1 MSEQQDTI
9 LGMTSEAG
17 ARPGRRQLLQGAAAL
32 GGASFLG
39 LHNAHAMTPALV
51 VETTCGKLRG
61 VQNGASISFKGIPYA
76 ASTGGAN
83 RFLPPA
89 PVTPWAGI
97 RDADAFGNSAPQN
110 PEKLSPLNDW
120 YSSLQPMSEDCLFL
134 NVYTPELKARKLR
147 PVMVWL
153 HGGGWVTCSGTA
165 PGFDGSALAAHGDV
179 VVVTINHRL
188 NVFGYL
194 DLSGSDERFA
204 DAGNAG
210 VLDMVAALRWV
221 RDNAQAFGGDPNN
234 VTIFGQSGGSS
245 KAITLMEMPA
255 AKGLFHKAIAQSI
268 SGGLRLDGPDEAAR
282 QAAQLAAALGLPRA
296 DGATLQKLPVAQLL
310 AAMKKLSDP
319 FRPILDQRSFT
330 RNPFDPDAGSLGL
343 DVPLLIGNAA
353 TETTLF
359 LASNPAN
366 FAVTTPDVQNR
377 LSRFLHID
385 PARAGQVMEAYQAD
399 LPGAS
404 PFDLL
409 AQVTTDYV
417 FRRNT
422 MEIAARQAARANAP
436 VYAYLFDWRTPVLG
450 GRLHSPHTSE
460 VPFVFGTTATAPG
473 LLGTG
478 ADLAPLTHRMM
489 TTWASFAHAGSPNN
503 ATLPH
508 WPHFNGNTRETMR
521 LDLHSRVARNPGGAE
536 RTALDAL
543 PFYEYST
550 GFNNFIHA

>member
-1 MSEQQDTI
+1 MSQQQDTI
-9 LGMTSEAG
+9 PSMSNEAC
-17 ARPGRRQLLQGAAAL
+17 ARPGRRRLLQGAAVL
-32 GGASFLG
+32 GGASLLG
-39 LHNAHAMTPALV
+39 LRDARAMTPAPV

-61 VQNGASISFKGIPYA
+61 VRNGASISFKGIPYA
-76 ASTGGAN
+76 ASTGGAS

-97 RDADAFGNSAPQN
+97 RDADAFGDSAPQN
-110 PEKLSPLNDW
+110 AEKLSSLNAW
-120 YSSLQPMSEDCLFL
+120 YVTLQPMSEDCLFL
-134 NVYTPELKARKLR
+134 NVWTPELKAHKPR

-179 VVVTINHRL
+179 VVVTVNHRL

-210 VLDMVAALRWV
+210 LLDLVAALRWV

-245 KAITLMEMPA
+245 KVTTLMKMPA

-282 QAAQLAAALGLPRA
+282 QTAQLAATLGLARA
-296 DGATLQKLPVAQLL
+296 DGATLQKLPAAQLL
-310 AAMKKLSDP
+310 AAMKKVPDP
-319 FRPILDQRSFT
+319 FRPVLDQRSFT
-330 RNPFDPDAGSLGL
+330 RNPFDPDAGSLSL

-359 LASNPAN
+359 LASDPAN
-366 FAVTTPDVQNR
+366 FAVATPEVQSR
-377 LSRFLHID
+377 LNRFLHID
-385 PARAGQVMEAYQAD
+385 AARSSRLMDSYQTY

-409 AQVTTDYV
+409 AQITTDYV

-478 ADLAPLTHRMM
+478 ADLAPLTHQMM
-489 TTWASFAHAGSPNN
+489 TTWASFAHTGNPNN

-508 WPHFNGNTRETMR
+508 WPRFNGNTRETML

-536 RTALDAL
+536 RTALNAL

-550 GFNNFIHA
+550 GFNFIHA